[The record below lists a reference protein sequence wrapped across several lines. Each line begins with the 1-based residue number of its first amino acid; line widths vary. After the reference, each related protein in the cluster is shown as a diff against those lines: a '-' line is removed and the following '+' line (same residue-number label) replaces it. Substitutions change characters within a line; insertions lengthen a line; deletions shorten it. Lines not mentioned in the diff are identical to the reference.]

1 MTLLFQLARQHYKAL
16 LVIVL
21 LSMVSA
27 CLSIGVI
34 AFIQYRLLD
43 SNLDINRAIWQ
54 FSGLLVLLLASA
66 TCAQVSLHRLGHKFV
81 YDKRCQLVK
90 QLINTDIEQI
100 ESLGSAGI
108 LASLNTDI
116 RNVTI
121 AFVTLPDMI
130 YGLIVTLVALCY
142 LIFLSPPLFAI
153 SVLVLAIT
161 GVIGYGLVSRIT
173 HHVRQVREMEDKLY
187 QDYQA
192 IIQGSK
198 ELSLNPQRARRY
210 FRDEFR
216 LHAQGYRRHVT
227 QADTFNGFAANLANT
242 IVLALIGLNFYLALG
257 FGWASFEVASTFAL
271 VILFIRMP
279 LMAAVGALPGLVS
292 ANISMTKLDSL
303 ALNRDD
309 SLPMTSPTTEL
320 FRRLELRQV
329 TYQYSS
335 QNDEAPFQVGPL
347 DFSASQGE
355 VVFVIGGN
363 GSGKSTFARLLT
375 GLYRPHKGEVIIDGQ
390 PVSIASW
397 HEYRTLFSAVFTDF
411 HLFHQ
416 LLDAEG
422 NNVEPQRVEYWMN
435 MLEMQHKVS
444 YEHGKLSDVRYSQGQ
459 RKRLALLMAV
469 LEQRDCLLLDEW
481 AADQD
486 PRFRHFFY
494 QTILPLL
501 KQRGKTII
509 VITHDD
515 RYFNI
520 ADRVIKMDNGQLIE
534 LGEREL
540 ERAQLVVEQ
549 LIS

>member
-1 MTLLFQLARQHYKAL
+1 M
-16 LVIVL
+16 IVL

-173 HHVRQVREMEDKLY
+173 HHVRQVRDMEDKLY

-210 FRDEFR
+210 FSR
-216 LHAQGYRRHVT
+216 
-227 QADTFNGFAANLANT
+227 
-242 IVLALIGLNFYLALG
+242 
-257 FGWASFEVASTFAL
+257 
-271 VILFIRMP
+271 
-279 LMAAVGALPGLVS
+279 
-292 ANISMTKLDSL
+292 
-303 ALNRDD
+303 
-309 SLPMTSPTTEL
+309 
-320 FRRLELRQV
+320 
-329 TYQYSS
+329 
-335 QNDEAPFQVGPL
+335 
-347 DFSASQGE
+347 
-355 VVFVIGGN
+355 
-363 GSGKSTFARLLT
+363 
-375 GLYRPHKGEVIIDGQ
+375 
-390 PVSIASW
+390 
-397 HEYRTLFSAVFTDF
+397 
-411 HLFHQ
+411 
-416 LLDAEG
+416 
-422 NNVEPQRVEYWMN
+422 
-435 MLEMQHKVS
+435 
-444 YEHGKLSDVRYSQGQ
+444 
-459 RKRLALLMAV
+459 
-469 LEQRDCLLLDEW
+469 
-481 AADQD
+481 
-486 PRFRHFFY
+486 
-494 QTILPLL
+494 
-501 KQRGKTII
+501 
-509 VITHDD
+509 
-515 RYFNI
+515 
-520 ADRVIKMDNGQLIE
+520 
-534 LGEREL
+534 
-540 ERAQLVVEQ
+540 
-549 LIS
+549 